1 MKLCLTLFLIT
12 RLIFIIYMNLIYRT
26 GFVLK
31 RDYSQELITET
42 DFDKINF
49 FEKFL
54 LKFLTYFTSYDAIH
68 FNYIS
73 CKGYTN
79 DRIFAFFPFFP
90 YLSRVFSY
98 IFQIFSFKNQFTP
111 YILTGFLFSNLLCLY
126 NSYLLKNL
134 IFQLTD
140 SKTKSNIAVFLFL
153 INPGSIFYMAV
164 YSENLYFTLELLFIK
179 FLIKDKNSFLDFIK
193 ISIILICFLMTRSN
207 GIICLSF
214 ILIPIFQK
222 IFEQKT
228 EKNKIFNDSFN
239 SNLKVLLF
247 FIKNNL
253 FFIIKYLILIFIGFG
268 TFIWMV
274 RYRPFYIICKYIN
287 QGINKDEYYYHIYY
301 DFCYNTPQNK
311 VLNFY
316 NYIQKE
322 YWGVK
327 FLNQYQLKKINI
339 IIQSFPINLIGL
351 FIIYK
356 SYQSFDFK
364 ALFTKLNLYEFLF
377 NKNTNKK
384 NDITEKVFILGGLIN
399 FFVLYITIL
408 IIAYLGIS
416 NRLYTGHPLLYY
428 WIVNEVYDYINEG
441 KNKKGFLILLHF
453 ITFSLFYCVIHVG
466 SYNGE

>member
-1 MKLCLTLFLIT
+1 MKLCLTLFFIT
-12 RLIFIIYMNLIYRT
+12 RIIFIIYMNLIYRT

-42 DFDKINF
+42 DIDKINF
-49 FEKFL
+49 FEKVL

-73 CKGYTN
+73 YKGYTN

-90 YLSRVFSY
+90 YLSRIFSY
-98 IFQIFSFKNQFTP
+98 IFKIFSFKNQFTP

-179 FLIKDKNSFLDFIK
+179 LLIKDKNSFLDFINL
-193 ISIILICFLMTRSN
+193 SIILICLLMTRSN

-222 IFEQKT
+222 LFES
-228 EKNKIFNDSFN
+228 KNKDKIFNNSFN
-239 SNLKVLLF
+239 DNLKVILL

-253 FFIIKYLILIFIGFG
+253 FFIFKYLILTFIGIG

-274 RYRPFYIICKYIN
+274 RYRPYYVICKYIN
-287 QGINKDEYYYHIYY
+287 QEINKDEYYYQIYY
-301 DFCYNTPQNK
+301 DFCYHTSQNK

-327 FLNQYQLKKINI
+327 FLNQYQKKKINI
-339 IIQSFPINLIGL
+339 ILQSFPINLIG
-351 FIIYK
+351 FYIIYK

-364 ALFTKLNLYEFLF
+364 VLFIKLNLYEFLF
-377 NKNTNKK
+377 NKKTNGK
-384 NDITEKVFILGGLIN
+384 NDINEKVFILGGLIN
-399 FFVLYITIL
+399 FFVLYIIIL
-408 IIAYLGIS
+408 SIAYIGIS

-428 WIVNEVYDYINEG
+428 WIVNDVYDYINEG
-441 KNKKGFLILLHF
+441 KNKKGFLILLNF
-453 ITFSLFYCVIHVG
+453 ITFSLFYCIIHVG